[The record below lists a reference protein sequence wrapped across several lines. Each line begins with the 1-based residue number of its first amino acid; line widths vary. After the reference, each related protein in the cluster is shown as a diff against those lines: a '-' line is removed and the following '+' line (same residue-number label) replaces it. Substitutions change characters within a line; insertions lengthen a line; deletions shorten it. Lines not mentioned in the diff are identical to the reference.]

1 MLLILVYGSENED
14 EDRRLADD
22 ILAISGVPSQEKGGG
37 GKGIMGKI
45 ISS

>member
-1 MLLILVYGSENED
+1 MLLILVYGSETED
-14 EDRRLADD
+14 EDRRRAGD
-22 ILAISGVPSQEKGGG
+22 ILEISGVTSQEKGGG